1 MPNRK
6 VRSHTGPNERR
17 RSNRLPIAQPASY
30 RARGQRKGDE
40 SSGSGNTLDMSAS
53 GVLFTTESSLSEGE
67 RVELAV
73 AWPATLDGV
82 ALKLVVSGR
91 VVRAEIARAA
101 MSIERYEFKTARRAP
116 MPDFQ
121 ELGRANGNRPG

>member
-1 MPNRK
+1 M
-6 VRSHTGPNERR
+6 RSHIGPNERR
-17 RSNRLPIAQPASY
+17 RSNRLPIAQPVSY
-30 RARGQRKGDE
+30 KSRPQRKGSE
-40 SSGSGNTLDMSAS
+40 LTGSGNTLDMSAS
-53 GVLFTTESSLSEGE
+53 GVLFTTDASLSEGE

-73 AWPATLDGV
+73 NWPATIDGV

-91 VVRAEIARAA
+91 VVRADVTRAA

-121 ELGRANGNRPG
+121 ELGRERSVS